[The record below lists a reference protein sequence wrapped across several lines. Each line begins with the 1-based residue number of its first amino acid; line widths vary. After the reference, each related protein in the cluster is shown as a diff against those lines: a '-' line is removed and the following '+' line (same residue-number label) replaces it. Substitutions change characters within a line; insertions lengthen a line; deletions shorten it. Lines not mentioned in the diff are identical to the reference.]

1 MQTCALDR
9 FCFSATSPFKKPGR
23 GCLPLETCWLLG
35 NLRGGR
41 AEQSSWPPV
50 HRSGDKAPLSGNLVS
65 RIHSALTLVL
75 QLLQKIKQVN
85 FSLHNSQ
92 ICFDANG
99 NIYKGYNIIMWNWR
113 GLSWAFDVVGTF
125 TVNPNRLLLNRSKI
139 LWHTKDHQ
147 VLFCI
152 HVLFIVHWQAHYIPT
167 LLPGYFPITGQMEA
181 VCGEGTGGD
190 LHS

>member
-1 MQTCALDR
+1 MQTRALDR
-9 FCFSATSPFKKPGR
+9 SCFSATSPFKKPGR

-35 NLRGGR
+35 NLKRGR

-50 HRSGDKAPLSGNLVS
+50 HHSGDKALLSGNLVS

-99 NIYKGYNIIMWNWR
+99 NIYKGYNIIMWNWS

-152 HVLFIVHWQAHYIPT
+152 HVLFIVYWQAHYILT
-167 LLPGYFPITGQMEA
+167 LLPRYFPITAQTEA